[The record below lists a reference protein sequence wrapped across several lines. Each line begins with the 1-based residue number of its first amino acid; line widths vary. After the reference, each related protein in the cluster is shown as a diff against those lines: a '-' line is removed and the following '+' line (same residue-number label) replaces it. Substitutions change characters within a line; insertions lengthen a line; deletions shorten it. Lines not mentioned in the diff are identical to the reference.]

1 MELYENKK
9 EEDVKV
15 EVNGAK
21 LVGLFAGALLGL
33 ATAAA
38 LDALIIWAILIWL
51 VGANFSFMQ
60 VFGVMLIFKGLFAQF
75 TYFNKK

>member
-1 MELYENKK
+1 MELYEKK
-9 EEDVKV
+9 DDVKV

-33 ATAAA
+33 TAAAA
-38 LDALIIWAILIWL
+38 LDALVIWAILTWL
-51 VGANFSFMQ
+51 VGASFSFMQ